1 MKKKIVILGSTGSI
15 GTNTIDVVENN
26 LDEFE
31 IVGLTAG
38 TNVELL
44 AEQVRKIKPKYA
56 GIADERRI
64 GEFQRICPVGSD
76 FQLFTGEKGLQELVR
91 NCDADLIINALV
103 GSVGLMPTLAALER
117 KIPVALANKET
128 MVIGG
133 ELVSRLAKKNGT
145 DIFPIDSEHSALWQC
160 LTGESTDEIRRII
173 LTASGGPF
181 LYKNKEDFGGIT
193 VEEALAH
200 PNWKMGKKITIDS
213 ATMMNKGFE
222 VIEAYWL
229 FDVPPEKIDIVI
241 HPQSIIHSMIEFIDG
256 SVKAQLGLP
265 DMRIPIQYAMTYP
278 RRVEAPRQMLDF
290 TKIKELTFLVPDTD
304 KFPCISLAY
313 SSLETGG
320 TMPAVL
326 NAANEAAVSLF
337 LQEKIGY
344 QAIYESI
351 EKTME
356 NHLVVT
362 EPKLEELLEAD
373 RWARNYV
380 CGQCV

>member
-38 TNVELL
+38 RNVELL

-56 GIADERRI
+56 GIADEDRVS
-64 GEFQRICPVGSD
+64 EFQRICSGSSD
-76 FQLFTGEKGLQELVR
+76 FQLFKGEKGLQELVR
-91 NCDADLIINALV
+91 NCDADLIVNALV
-103 GSVGLMPTLAALER
+103 GSVGLVPTLAALER

-133 ELVSRLAKKNGT
+133 EVVSSLARKNKT

-160 LTGESTDEIRRII
+160 LTGESPGEIRRII

-181 LYKNKEDFGGIT
+181 LHKNKEEFGGIT
-193 VEEALAH
+193 VGEALAH

-222 VIEAYWL
+222 VIEAHWL
-229 FDVPPEKIDIVI
+229 FDVPPGKIDIVI

-256 SVKAQLGLP
+256 SVKAQMGLP

-278 RRVEAPRQMLDF
+278 KRVEAPEQMLDF
-290 TKIKELTFLVPDTD
+290 KNIKELTFLVPDRE

-351 EKTME
+351 ERTME
-356 NHLVVT
+356 NHRVVE
-362 EPKLEELLEAD
+362 EPNLEELLEAD